1 MEVTVMSL
9 SPKEQQALASMEEG
23 LAGSDPKLASLLA
36 TFARLA
42 SDEEMPVREKIRASR
57 HRATRRPHR
66 NQSQSQRRG
75 NARRDRTR
83 TGAYLS
89 YGGVGIFI
97 FGMFFFLTVFMQAV
111 WGYSALKTGVAYL
124 PFTAAL
130 LIASGAV
137 TQLVPRI
144 GARPLLL
151 AGSAAAAGGLY
162 WLSRISE
169 HDTYTSG
176 VLGPTMI
183 IGAGTAL
190 LFVTLSLVALNR
202 VPEADSGVASSL
214 LNTGQQV
221 GGSVGLAL
229 LGTVAWTV
237 VAHSIHAQAAVAA
250 RAGHPA
256 HPGGPLAAAI
266 YKHALATGFARG
278 FLVAAAIALLTLV
291 INIAAIRVRRADL
304 AGAPQPVP
312 AAPAEP
318 TQPVSA
324 APADPTQP
332 R

>member
-1 MEVTVMSL
+1 MSL
-9 SPKEQQALASMEEG
+9 MHYICVHFLIMYNRIHFFFFFFFFSSRRRHTRWNCDWSSDVCSSDLRSRYAL
-23 LAGSDPKLASLLA
+23 L
-36 TFARLA
+36 
-42 SDEEMPVREKIRASR
+42 PVRLL
-57 HRATRRPHR
+57 
-66 NQSQSQRRG
+66 
-75 NARRDRTR
+75 RDRTR

-89 YGGVGIFI
+89 YAGVGIFI

-111 WGYSALKTGVAYL
+111 WGYSPLKTGVAYL

-176 VLGPTMI
+176 VLGPTLL

-221 GGSVGLAL
+221 GGSIGLAV
-229 LGTVAWTV
+229 LGTVAWTA
-237 VAHSIHAQAAVAA
+237 VANSVHAQT
-250 RAGHPA
+250 A
-256 HPGGPLAAAI
+256 HPGHLGGSLPAAI
-266 YKHALATGFARG
+266 YCHALATGFGRA
-278 FLVAAAIALLTLV
+278 FLVAAGIALLTLA
-291 INIAAIRVRRADL
+291 INIAAIRIRRADF
-304 AGAPQPVP
+304 AGAQQPVP
-312 AAPAEP
+312 A
-318 TQPVSA
+318 VSA
-324 APADPTQP
+324 DP
-332 R
+332 